1 MYLKE
6 SYRMI
11 LICMGIIAA
20 IFAGDLLLK
29 NHMERRRLPEG
40 GEQILWGGKLLLRR
54 HHNRGAAFNVGEK
67 HGAAVAVLSV
77 MLTAAAA
84 VTLIFSFGQKGNRLL
99 QTGLAFLLGGAFSNT
114 YDRLR
119 RRYVVD
125 YISFGTRWERLR
137 RLVFNLSDFCIIIG
151 ALLAA
156 LGAAR

>member
-1 MYLKE
+1 
-6 SYRMI
+6 MI
-11 LICMGIIAA
+11 LTCMGIIAA
-20 IFAGDLLLK
+20 IFTGDLLLK
-29 NHMERRRLPEG
+29 NHMERRGLPEG
-40 GEQILWGGKLLLRR
+40 GERPLWGGRLLLRR

-67 HGAAVAVLSV
+67 HSAAVAAVSVVLT
-77 MLTAAAA
+77 TAAAA
-84 VTLIFSFGQKGNRLL
+84 VLICSFGQRDNRLL

-125 YISFGTRWERLR
+125 YFSFGTRWKRLR